1 MKKFRVTS
9 YDFQG
14 GSNTPAIDVVI
25 EADIINYEENRLF
38 IFKKKANNQ
47 PIAIFDIGRV
57 WIREKE

>member
-14 GSNTPAIDVVI
+14 TNTPAIDVVI
-25 EADIINYEENRLF
+25 EADVVKYEDNRL
-38 IFKKKANNQ
+38 ILFKKKLTD
-47 PIAIFDIGRV
+47 PPVAIFDIGRV